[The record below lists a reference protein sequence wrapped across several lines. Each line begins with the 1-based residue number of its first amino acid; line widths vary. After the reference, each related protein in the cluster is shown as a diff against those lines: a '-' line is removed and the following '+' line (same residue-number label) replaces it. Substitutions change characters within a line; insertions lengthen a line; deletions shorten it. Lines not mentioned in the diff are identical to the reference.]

1 MVESSD
7 QSTVTLLEE
16 RWVMRRPI
24 QWWSLDDADD
34 DDDDNNADDKADDA
48 VVVVDDVTLWQL
60 SLLLVDLST

>member
-24 QWWSLDDADD
+24 QWWSLDDAADD
-34 DDDDNNADDKADDA
+34 DDDDNADDKADDA
-48 VVVVDDVTLWQL
+48 VVVDDVTLWQL

>member
-24 QWWSLDDADD
+24 QWWSLDEAAAAADD
-34 DDDDNNADDKADDA
+34 DDNADDKADDA
-48 VVVVDDVTLWQL
+48 VVVDDVTLWQL